1 MSVLDAMNH
10 SIALI
15 DHSNSSTVIILGQ
28 MGKRNAKNH
37 CTAAYIVI
45 TRLFTSMIS
54 ILIMELKVIVN
65 VALRTTPTS

>member
-10 SIALI
+10 LIHLI
-15 DHSNSSTVIILGQ
+15 DHSNSSAVIILGQ
-28 MGKRNAKNH
+28 MGKINAKNH
-37 CTAAYIVI
+37 CTAAYVVI
-45 TRLFTSMIS
+45 TRLFMSMIS